1 MKLLEDKILT
11 DGVVKPG
18 NILKVDNFLNHQID
32 VAFLNE
38 IGSEFA
44 RLFGDKKIN
53 KIMTIEASGIGIATI
68 VAQHFDNVP
77 VLFAKKAKS
86 ANIGDDLYTSVVK
99 SYTYGK
105 DYTITVSKKF
115 LSADDRVLIL
125 DDFMA
130 MGSAMNGLIDI
141 INQSGASI
149 EGIGICIEKGFQP
162 GGQSLRDRGYNVQS
176 LAIIENMDNGVI
188 TFREQ

>member
-1 MKLLEDKILT
+1 MKLLEEKILT

-141 INQSGASI
+141 INQAGASI

-176 LAIIENMDNGVI
+176 LAIIDNMDNGVI

>member
-1 MKLLEDKILT
+1 MKLLEEKILT

-141 INQSGASI
+141 INQAGASI

>member
-1 MKLLEDKILT
+1 MKLLEEKILT

>member
-1 MKLLEDKILT
+1 M
-11 DGVVKPG
+11 
-18 NILKVDNFLNHQID
+18 
-32 VAFLNE
+32 
-38 IGSEFA
+38 
-44 RLFGDKKIN
+44 
-53 KIMTIEASGIGIATI
+53 
-68 VAQHFDNVP
+68 
-77 VLFAKKAKS
+77 
-86 ANIGDDLYTSVVK
+86 
-99 SYTYGK
+99 
-105 DYTITVSKKF
+105 
-115 LSADDRVLIL
+115 LIL

>member
-115 LSADDRVLIL
+115 LSTDDRVLIL

-141 INQSGASI
+141 INQAGASI

-176 LAIIENMDNGVI
+176 LAIIDNMDNGVI

>member
-1 MKLLEDKILT
+1 MKLLEEKILT

-44 RLFGDKKIN
+44 RLFGNKKIN

>member
-1 MKLLEDKILT
+1 MKLLEEKILT

-141 INQSGASI
+141 INQAGASI
-149 EGIGICIEKGFQP
+149 EGICIEKGFQP

-176 LAIIENMDNGVI
+176 LAIIDNMDNGVI